1 MTALV
6 FGQSGQVATE
16 LAKLPDITCFGRQHA
31 DLSDP
36 KACAD
41 LIRTQAPTAVIN
53 AAAYTAVDRAEIE
66 EALALT
72 INAQAPAAMAR
83 ACADLG
89 IPFVHISTDYV
100 FAGDGTVPWKET
112 DPVAPRNAYGRTKLA
127 GEDAVRA
134 VGGAHV
140 ILRTSWVVSAYGNNF
155 VKTMLR
161 LGADRDTLNIVGDQI
176 GGPTPARD
184 IAVACH
190 KIAQTLSSKPDK
202 SGTYHFSG
210 GPDVSWA
217 CFARE
222 TFTQSGITCQ
232 VTDIPTSDYPTPA
245 VRPLNSRLDCA
256 AVQVS
261 FGISQPE
268 WKQGLADILTTL
280 R

>member
-1 MTALV
+1 
-6 FGQSGQVATE
+6 
-16 LAKLPDITCFGRQHA
+16 
-31 DLSDP
+31 
-36 KACAD
+36 
-41 LIRTQAPTAVIN
+41 
-53 AAAYTAVDRAEIE
+53 
-66 EALALT
+66 
-72 INAQAPAAMAR
+72 
-83 ACADLG
+83 
-89 IPFVHISTDYV
+89 
-100 FAGDGTVPWKET
+100 
-112 DPVAPRNAYGRTKLA
+112 
-127 GEDAVRA
+127 
-134 VGGAHV
+134 
-140 ILRTSWVVSAYGNNF
+140 
-155 VKTMLR
+155 MLR

-222 TFTQSGITCQ
+222 TFAQSGITCQ